1 MTFTLTLEGI
11 FLIVLGLLGL
21 AIGIYL
27 LVVLKNANRLIQN
40 ANKALEDNKTN
51 IDHLLNHLEELSGNT
66 AHFSGEV
73 KKQFEKNEVLVSSML
88 KTGAD
93 SMLLVNDATS
103 RIRTLVANFNDIV
116 TLANNL
122 IKKFK

>member
-51 IDHLLNHLEELSGNT
+51 IDHVLDHLEELSGNT